1 MAAVSRLRSLTNKA
15 SLRNLIRR
23 HLLRPSAA
31 AEHHLNISPGS
42 QPAHFSNADN
52 EALLNWK
59 WNLPMG
65 IVVFGLPVFDL
76 SVMELRA
83 ARSTSS
89 SKKRPVDFDD
99 VDDDDD
105 DDDDYV
111 DDDIDDVYGSSDN
124 DDDDDYGRR
133 GGGGRGGG
141 SRGGGAYTV

>member
-1 MAAVSRLRSLTNKA
+1 MAAVSRLQSLTNKA

-23 HLLRPSAA
+23 HLFRPSAA

-65 IVVFGLPVFDL
+65 AVVFGLPVFDF

-89 SKKRPVDFDD
+89 SKKRPVDSDG
-99 VDDDDD
+99 DDDDD
-105 DDDDYV
+105 DDDDV

-133 GGGGRGGG
+133 GGGGGRGGG

>member
-1 MAAVSRLRSLTNKA
+1 MAAVSRLQSLTNKA

-42 QPAHFSNADN
+42 QPVHFSNADN

-65 IVVFGLPVFDL
+65 VVVFGLPVFDL

-83 ARSTSS
+83 ARSTTS
-89 SKKRPVDFDD
+89 SKKRPVDS
-99 VDDDDD
+99 DDDDD

-141 SRGGGAYTV
+141 AYTV

>member
-1 MAAVSRLRSLTNKA
+1 MAAVSRLQSLTNKA

-31 AEHHLNISPGS
+31 VEHHLNISPGS

-65 IVVFGLPVFDL
+65 AVVFGLPVFDL

-89 SKKRPVDFDD
+89 SKKRPVDSD
-99 VDDDDD
+99 DDDDD

-111 DDDIDDVYGSSDN
+111 DDVYGSSDN

-133 GGGGRGGG
+133 GGRGGG